1 MTRDKTYVFIQ
12 FSAIILIVILSKVS
26 IWTNVL
32 ASSLFIVG
40 LVIAFIPISQKRFRV
55 NVFPRPT
62 ENMQLITSGI
72 YRYIRHPM
80 YLSVLLVTFS
90 LIVVDIKLIT
100 LGIWFVLL
108 INLIGKMNYEEAQ
121 MEKSYP
127 EYFDYKK
134 NSKRLIPYIY

>member
-121 MEKSYP
+121 MEKVFP
-127 EYFDYKK
+127 EYAQYK
-134 NSKRLIPYIY
+134 NETKRLLPYIY